1 MSRSATIL
9 KGLTSLLIG
18 PVVLSLSLSSP
29 TFSQSPPTQIAQ
41 LKKGIDYATR
51 KEFESARA
59 AFKKVLAQHEENAAA
74 LNNLANLDLLEGK
87 YASAMR
93 KYWEASKHDAED
105 TNINL
110 GLGIVYYLQMEITP
124 ANVFVG
130 SQKSSNPKKD
140 WQTLSDK
147 AFDKAFKN
155 IKSAK
160 EACKSLRIPS
170 KTAPEYSWVQN
181 LLKEAAERA
190 NKSSEFRMGGGR
202 AKNQRKIPAYWKSD

>member
-9 KGLTSLLIG
+9 KGLTCLLIG
-18 PVVLSLSLSSP
+18 PVVLSLSLSSS
-29 TFSQSPPTQIAQ
+29 TWSQSPHAQIGQ
-41 LKKGIDYATR
+41 LQKGIDYARR

-59 AFKKVLAQHEENAAA
+59 AFKKVLAQQAENAAA
-74 LNNLANLDLLEGK
+74 LNNLANLDLFEGK

-93 KYWEASKHDAED
+93 KYWKASQYDSED

-124 ANVFVG
+124 SHVFVG
-130 SQKSSNPKKD
+130 NQKSSTPKED
-140 WQTLSDK
+140 WQALSER

-160 EACKSLRIPS
+160 EACKSLGIPS
-170 KTAPEYSWVQN
+170 TTTPEYSWVQN
-181 LLKEAAERA
+181 LLKKAAERA

-202 AKNQRKIPAYWKSD
+202 AKNQRKIPAYWKID